1 MAQALRCAHG
11 GGMSHPTQ
19 RTRPSSHRTGRLA
32 VLAVLALTAATGPA
46 VAYSSP
52 EITPAAAVSAA
63 PAAAESAQRAG
74 TGNLI
79 RNGSAEK
86 TKGAPSDSARVTV
99 KGWKV
104 KASDQFTAARYA
116 EAAPD
121 PEAFGTRLAKNSPG
135 PDSRG
140 KNYFTGAYHTS
151 PVTSGSA
158 TQRIDLKRHRS
169 LIKKGA
175 QFELAGWLGGYA
187 SNEDRMKVTV
197 TWLNRKGKKVGKPAR
212 LAPVTV
218 TDRDILTP
226 EEPGDEVTLLAER
239 TDSGS
244 VPKKAWKAK
253 VVLKAIRGEAG
264 VRAAYADRLSLKLTS

>member
-1 MAQALRCAHG
+1 MPGPRAGGVGGVAILAAL
-11 GGMSHPTQ
+11 T
-19 RTRPSSHRTGRLA
+19 
-32 VLAVLALTAATGPA
+32 LTAAA
-46 VAYSSP
+46 
-52 EITPAAAVSAA
+52 TPASALAPLDAGTTTASAAVTDRPSAS
-63 PAAAESAQRAG
+63 PTQERRKR